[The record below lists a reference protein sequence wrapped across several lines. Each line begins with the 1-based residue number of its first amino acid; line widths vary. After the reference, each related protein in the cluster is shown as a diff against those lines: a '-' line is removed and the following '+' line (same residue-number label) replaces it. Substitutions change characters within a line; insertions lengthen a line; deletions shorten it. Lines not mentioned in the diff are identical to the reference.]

1 MEASEEGNVKLFDDQ
16 RAVLDKV
23 RAAFLDGHRSVMLYG
38 PTGMGKTECAI
49 SMLKATGDNYKRAAM
64 MLDRIVLCNQT
75 SARLQ
80 KYNIDHGVLQA
91 GHWRHRPYERIQVCS
106 AQTIEKR
113 GSFPG
118 LNLLIV
124 DEAHTQRQQTTEFI
138 KNNPEIKVIGLS
150 ASPFAEGLGQTYTK
164 VVSATTTAK
173 LVDEK
178 RLVPLR
184 VFIAKEINMAGAK
197 KVAGEWSQAEAGARG
212 MKITGDVVAEWA
224 KKTTEI
230 FGGPRKTI
238 VFCSNVAHGADL
250 AQKFAE
256 AGYNFVPI
264 SYKDSDEFKIDAVA
278 DFSKPDTKIHG
289 LIACDILTKGFDVPD
304 VMIGVSARPFT
315 KSFMSHIQQMGRVM
329 RSYPEKEFALWLCM
343 ARGSRVLTDEGL
355 VPIEQVSLSH
365 KIWDGTNF
373 VTHRGAVCNGIQKV
387 ITYRGLTATPGH
399 LVHTAQGW
407 RTFGDCAREQIAI
420 TQTGLGGRAIRL
432 GEDHFAGCS
441 VAGPKE
447 SALDSCAVRVRKVWL
462 SVRNFFKQFGGRAN
476 AWMPVLQS
484 AGSGLPDVA
493 LCASAGDARTLP
505 QPQGCELPA
514 LWRVGGGVPIRGRE
528 GWDALDHGEHGH
540 SGQPGRHATGSGR
553 PDRAL
558 RAGQYPLADS
568 GSQPTEQARESGCGT
583 GSQIQAGSPRDSIL
597 GQHAQAAV
605 LVGDDAGANHREIQP
620 AIGEAEREVW
630 DILDCGP
637 SNRFTCEGLLVHNCH
652 SGNYLRFQEDWD
664 DLYHEGVHELCDG
677 KEKAKKEKSDKE
689 KEAAKCPQCGALWI
703 GRSDNCASCGF
714 HRPFTSLVE
723 AVPGEMEELKGAP
736 TKAVKQSWYS
746 QLRTIASDRGYSDG
760 WVAHKYRE
768 KFGVWPRNLN
778 DTNAPVTIE
787 VAKWEQSRRIAWAK
801 SKRGS

>member
-1 MEASEEGNVKLFDDQ
+1 MEASEEGKVKLFDDQ

-23 RAAFLDGHRSVMLYG
+23 REAFREGHRSVMLYG

-49 SMLKATGDNYKRAAM
+49 SMLKATSDKMNRAAM

-173 LVDEK
+173 LVEQK

-264 SYKDSDEFKIDAVA
+264 SYKDSDEFKVDAVA

-315 KSFMSHIQQMGRVM
+315 KSFMSHVQQMGRVM
-329 RSYPEKEFALWLCM
+329 RSHPGKEFALWL
-343 ARGSRVLTDEGL
+343 D
-355 VPIEQVSLSH
+355 
-365 KIWDGTNF
+365 
-373 VTHRGAVCNGIQKV
+373 
-387 ITYRGLTATPGH
+387 
-399 LVHTAQGW
+399 
-407 RTFGDCAREQIAI
+407 
-420 TQTGLGGRAIRL
+420 
-432 GEDHFAGCS
+432 
-441 VAGPKE
+441 
-447 SALDSCAVRVRKVWL
+447 
-462 SVRNFFKQFGGRAN
+462 
-476 AWMPVLQS
+476 
-484 AGSGLPDVA
+484 
-493 LCASAGDARTLP
+493 
-505 QPQGCELPA
+505 
-514 LWRVGGGVPIRGRE
+514 
-528 GWDALDHGEHGH
+528 
-540 SGQPGRHATGSGR
+540 
-553 PDRAL
+553 
-558 RAGQYPLADS
+558 
-568 GSQPTEQARESGCGT
+568 
-583 GSQIQAGSPRDSIL
+583 
-597 GQHAQAAV
+597 
-605 LVGDDAGANHREIQP
+605 
-620 AIGEAEREVW
+620 
-630 DILDCGP
+630 
-637 SNRFTCEGLLVHNCH
+637 H

-664 DLYHEGVHELCDG
+664 ELYHDGVHELSDG

-689 KEAAKCPQCGALWI
+689 KEAAKCPACGALWI
-703 GRSDNCASCGF
+703 GKSDNCASCGF
-714 HRPFTSLVE
+714 HRPFTSLIE

-736 TKAVKQSWYS
+736 SRETKQSWYS
-746 QLRTIASDRGYSDG
+746 QLLTKAAERGYQGG
-760 WVAHKYRE
+760 WVSHKYRE
-768 KFGVWPRNLN
+768 KFGVWPRNLQ
-778 DTNAPVTIE
+778 DTKAPVSIE
-787 VAKWEQSRRIAWAK
+787 VERWLKSRQIAWAK
-801 SKRGS
+801 GRKAA